1 MDVLIQTFTVAFIAV
16 IVSLVVAVVIK
27 VIDALLGRER
37 HAATPA
43 PATEA
48 PAGASGA
55 SAAPGEGFLPAH
67 HVAAIAAAVAAVFDE
82 PQIVHIEPAHQGS
95 GWTSEARAA
104 HRGSHN
110 AGPSA
115 R

>member
-1 MDVLIQTFTVAFIAV
+1 MDVLIQTFTVAFIAM

-27 VIDALLGRER
+27 VIDALIGRER
-37 HAATPA
+37 PAAATPA
-43 PATEA
+43 PAAEESA
-48 PAGASGA
+48 
-55 SAAPGEGFLPAH
+55 AAPGEGFLPAH
-67 HVAAIAAAVAAVFDE
+67 HVAAIAAAVSAVFDE

>member
-1 MDVLIQTFTVAFIAV
+1 MDVLIQTFTVAFIAM

-37 HAATPA
+37 PAAATPA
-43 PATEA
+43 PAAEV
-48 PAGASGA
+48 PA
-55 SAAPGEGFLPAH
+55 AAPGEGFLPAH
-67 HVAAIAAAVAAVFDE
+67 HVAAIAAAVSAVFDE